1 MEDYY
6 VYEYIRLDNNEPF
19 YVGKGHGDRWKDMRR
34 YYNSHFMNVIN
45 KVEIAV
51 NILANNLTEDEAF
64 GLEIYYIYLYR
75 DIMGYDMCNIQ
86 DGGEGHSLYGDLNPF
101 YGKKH
106 SEESLEKM
114 RKSHTGKYP
123 SIETRKK
130 LSIQRTGKGNNMWG
144 KRGEL
149 SPHWGKKYSEE
160 RKNNIS
166 KSLGTP
172 VKCIELNKIF
182 NSLSKAEQFFIQNF
196 NIKFSHKTLKDTL
209 ENKRKYDWYKEI
221 EINGVKTKLHW
232 KYV

>member
-6 VYEYIRLDNNEPF
+6 VYEYIRLDTNEPF

-34 YYNSHFMNVIN
+34 NYNSHFMNIIN
-45 KVEIAV
+45 KVEVAV
-51 NILANNLTEDEAF
+51 NILADNLTENEAF
-64 GLEIYYIYLYR
+64 GLEVYYIYLYR
-75 DIMGYDMCNIQ
+75 DVVGYDMCNIQ
-86 DGGEGHSLYGDLNPF
+86 DGGEGHSLYGNLNPF

-123 SIETRKK
+123 SIETREK
-130 LSIQRTGKGNNMWG
+130 LSNQRTGEGNNMWG
-144 KRGEL
+144 KRGKL

-182 NSLSKAEQFFIQNF
+182 NSLSKAEQFFIQNY

-232 KYV
+232 EYV